1 LIVLDSSAVVDYPA
15 RLDPGDRVVDV
26 EIVSALRRFV
36 ALAEWL
42 NADLLTTDA
51 RLARAPGIR
60 ATVLTP

>member
-26 EIVSALRRFV
+26 EIVSALRRSV
-36 ALAEWL
+36 VLAEWL
-42 NADLLTTDA
+42 NADLLATDA

-60 ATVLTP
+60 ANVLAT

>member
-36 ALAEWL
+36 ALAEWR

-60 ATVLTP
+60 ANVLVP